1 MQVGRGAIPDYRIV
15 REDGPDHDKTF
26 WVTLKVFDIES
37 QGHGKSKKAAEQD
50 AARKAL
56 ELLEKES

>member
-1 MQVGRGAIPDYRIV
+1 MPKYNIT

-26 WVTLKVFDIES
+26 SITLEVLDVET
-37 QGHGKSKKAAEQD
+37 QGIGKNKKAAEQD

-56 ELLEKES
+56 ELLGKGS